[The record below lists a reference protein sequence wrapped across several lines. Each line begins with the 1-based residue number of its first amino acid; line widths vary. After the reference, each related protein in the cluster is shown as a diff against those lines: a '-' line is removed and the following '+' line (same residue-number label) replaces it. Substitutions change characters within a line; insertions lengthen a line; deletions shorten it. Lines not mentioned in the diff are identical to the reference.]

1 MKIDNSLPIIN
12 TLQIRDT
19 GEQGRSKE
27 AGEKLESVFIAMLVK
42 AMEKTLP
49 GGSFAG
55 SSSGLA
61 GMMFANTLA
70 DAIASQGGLGFADSV
85 AESMNL
91 NNVEALNELEVPATM
106 RALRK
111 LNGNMP

>member
-12 TLQIRDT
+12 TLQIRNT

-91 NNVEALNELEVPATM
+91 NNVETLNELEVPATM
-106 RALRK
+106 RALRQ